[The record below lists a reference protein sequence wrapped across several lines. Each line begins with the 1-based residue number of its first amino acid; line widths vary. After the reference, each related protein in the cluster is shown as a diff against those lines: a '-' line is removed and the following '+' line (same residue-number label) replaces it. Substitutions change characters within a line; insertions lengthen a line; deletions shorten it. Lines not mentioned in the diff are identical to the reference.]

1 MKRKIASAMLM
12 ILMNLLSNYLIAQ
25 SDIKDFIIDQ
35 SGTIISGEVIKPLD
49 PRRYK
54 VLVFSDDKGVKSTFV
69 PGEIQ
74 GFVLA
79 NGARYRSGIHP
90 DSGENVFFEEII
102 IGDRSLLAH
111 NSHLFIELDEGLKRL
126 EFRTKKD
133 VEMKQVRTESFG
145 YIGVLTYGLGPDMEY
160 SFVESIR
167 SVPPRKGAITELF
180 KQYHELK
187 GVEYQEFGAEYP
199 FLKISPNIGVGYY
212 NMFQSVN
219 GTRATVHPVSSS
231 IGINALVD
239 FHFLRDA
246 PRFFITSGLIFQ
258 KFQTI
263 MDINIPVMGG
273 RFNIYE
279 DFDLNSVG
287 LPLLF
292 NYYLFGNKRI
302 KVHPGIGMNFR
313 VLNKTTNE
321 SFTEARRENGTLIST
336 YPFQQL
342 QVGNNIGLLV
352 RLGVTTQITSKTALV
367 LEGQVHR
374 MPSFGEIFA
383 NAPSGQGS
391 GWYKYNLNGYSL
403 NAAVKF

>member
-1 MKRKIASAMLM
+1 MKRKIAPAMLM

-25 SDIKDFIIDQ
+25 SDTKDSIIDQ
-35 SGTIISGEVIKPLD
+35 SGTIILGEVLKPLD
-49 PRRYK
+49 PRRYQ
-54 VLVFSDDKGVKSTFV
+54 VLVFSDDKGVKSTFK

-74 GFVLA
+74 GFVLG
-79 NGARYRSGIHP
+79 NGARYRSGIDP
-90 DSGENVFFEEII
+90 DSGESVFFEEII
-102 IGDRSLLAH
+102 VGDRSLLAH
-111 NSHLFIELDEGLKRL
+111 NSHLFIELGEGLKRL

-145 YIGVLTYGLGPDMEY
+145 YIGLLAYGLGTDMEFE
-160 SFVESIR
+160 FVESIR
-167 SVPPRKGAITELF
+167 SVPPRKGAIKELF
-180 KQYHELK
+180 KEYHELK
-187 GVEYQEFGAEYP
+187 GLDYEEFGADYP
-199 FLKISPNIGVGYY
+199 FLKISPNVGVGYY

-219 GTRATVHPVSSS
+219 GTRATVQPVSSS

-273 RFNIYE
+273 RFYIDE

-313 VLNKTTNE
+313 VLNKSTNE
-321 SFTEARRENGTLIST
+321 SFTEARRENGTLISA

-391 GWYKYNLNGYSL
+391 GWYKYTLNGYSL
-403 NAAVKF
+403 NASVKF